1 MKSSLIILFTIC
13 LVHISC
19 GQSKLKIEK
28 SENYKLI
35 KALNNSEL
43 IGENKADYLLVK
55 IYKIDNGTVSA
66 ELPSSEV
73 SHNLLIAFLNLMQNR
88 IKIYSKLDLFIIQH

>member
-19 GQSKLKIEK
+19 GQNKLKIEE

-55 IYKIDNGTVSA
+55 IYKIDDGTGVWDYQ
-66 ELPSSEV
+66 V
-73 SHNLLIAFLNLMQNR
+73 RKFLI
-88 IKIYSKLDLFIIQH
+88 IY

>member
-19 GQSKLKIEK
+19 EQNKLKIEE
-28 SENYKLI
+28 SENYTLI

-43 IGENKADYLLVK
+43 IGENKVDYLLVK
-55 IYKIDNGTVSA
+55 IYKIDEGTGVWDYQ
-66 ELPSSEV
+66 V
-73 SHNLLIAFLNLMQNR
+73 RKFLI
-88 IKIYSKLDLFIIQH
+88 IY